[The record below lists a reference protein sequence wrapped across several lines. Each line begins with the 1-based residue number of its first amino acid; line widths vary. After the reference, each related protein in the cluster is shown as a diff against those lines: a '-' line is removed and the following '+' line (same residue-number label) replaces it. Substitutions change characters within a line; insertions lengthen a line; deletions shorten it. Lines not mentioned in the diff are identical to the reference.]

1 MSRIKIL
8 TVFGTRPEAIKL
20 APVIEK
26 LRADSQ
32 FHVLVAVTAQHR
44 EMLDQ
49 VLETFGIVPDYD
61 LNIMIDRQDLFDVTA
76 KSLSGLKGI
85 LEKEKFTLLLVQ
97 GDTTTTFAAA
107 LAAFYMRVPIAHV
120 EAGLRTFD
128 KYHPF
133 PEEMN
138 RQLTSLL
145 SDLCFAPTE
154 VARQNLLAEGIK
166 PENIFVTGNTVIDA
180 LLSITRKDYNFSH
193 PILRSVDF
201 DSRRVVVVTA
211 HRRENWGEPL
221 RNICSAISQII
232 DLQSD
237 IEIVFSVHRNP
248 SVRETVRE
256 ILDEKERV
264 HLLEPLGYE
273 EFVHLMDRS
282 YLILTDSGGIQEEG
296 PALGKPVLV
305 MRELTERPEAI
316 EVGTARLVGTDPRTI
331 VEAASQLLDDPEA
344 HRRMSEATNPY
355 GDGKA
360 SDRIVAILRERL

>member
-1 MSRIKIL
+1 MSRTKIL

-20 APVIEK
+20 APVIGK
-26 LRADSQ
+26 LGADSQ
-32 FHVLVAVTAQHR
+32 FQVLVAVTAQHR
-44 EMLDQ
+44 QMLDQ
-49 VLETFGIVPDYD
+49 VLETFGLVPDYD
-61 LNIMIDRQDLFDVTA
+61 LNIMVDRQDLFDITL
-76 KSLSGLKGI
+76 KSLSGLKGV
-85 LEKEKFTLLLVQ
+85 LEKEKPGLLMVQ
-97 GDTTTTFAAA
+97 GDTTTTLAAA
-107 LAAFYMRVPIAHV
+107 LSAFYMKIPIAHV

-180 LLSITRKDYNFSH
+180 LLSIARKDYNFSH
-193 PILRSVDF
+193 PVLRSVDF

-221 RNICSAISQII
+221 KNICSAISQIV

-273 EFVHLMDRS
+273 EFVHLMDGS
-282 YLILTDSGGIQEEG
+282 HLILTDSGGIQEEA

-305 MRELTERPEAI
+305 LRQITERPEAI
-316 EVGTARLVGTDPRTI
+316 EAGTARLVGTDARSI
-331 VEAASQLLDDPEA
+331 VEATHQLLNEPGVYN
-344 HRRMSEATNPY
+344 RMARAANPY